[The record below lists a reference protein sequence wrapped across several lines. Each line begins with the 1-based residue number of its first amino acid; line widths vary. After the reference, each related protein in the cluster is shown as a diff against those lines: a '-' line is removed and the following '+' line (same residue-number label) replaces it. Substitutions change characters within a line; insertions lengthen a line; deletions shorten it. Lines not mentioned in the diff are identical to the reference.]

1 MAGPFPFHLLRP
13 PPFPLLFFSFFSDSL
28 SLVTVSMLS
37 TSAAATSN
45 SKITKIVN
53 ARLLLDHGIVQDSY
67 LWFQHGKIIHPQN
80 LFFDQH
86 RDADEVIDAEGAL
99 VVPGYLDI
107 QINGGYGIDFADNEG
122 SLEKI
127 QADIDTVAKGLL
139 QYGCTAFC
147 PTVVSSAPE
156 VYNKV
161 ITIVRMGWR
170 RYRLTV

>member
-1 MAGPFPFHLLRP
+1 
-13 PPFPLLFFSFFSDSL
+13 
-28 SLVTVSMLS
+28 MLS
-37 TSAAATSN
+37 TTTPSN

-53 ARLLLDHGIVQDSY
+53 ARMLLDHKIVQDSY
-67 LWFQHGKIIHPQN
+67 LWFQDGKIIHPQS
-80 LFFDQH
+80 LFFEQH
-86 RDADEVIDAEGAL
+86 RDADEVIDAQGAL

-127 QADIDTVAKGLL
+127 QEDINTVAKGLL

-161 ITIVRMGWR
+161 KKGKNGAV
-170 RYRLTV
+170 LEK